1 MEPAQSIALFNSQ
14 IRNAGRQE
22 ALERVGRGIGEG
34 SIAMPFAHSSAR
46 NLAVVCAATVG
57 GIVVGGASVLGVAL
71 AVMEPP
77 SHDAPAGSAVFDGQS
92 HAVVRSAPD
101 VVQPVPTPLA
111 APQATAAPPVPAVTP
126 AVTVPPLAPLQPQP
140 ATPVQAQATPPV
152 NAAPA
157 ATASINRGPVDS
169 ADPRTPTNTR
179 TVTGAVTSRDYS
191 QANGAPN
198 ADTTKRRTIIVVPA
212 NPQQA
217 RGDETDEVSTE
228 TSRPLFD
235 FFGNFGDARRSDDRD
250 ALSQPQPLPPRG
262 VKNPRDPRL
271 AVPQRQSDPND
282 GDQDAANAGS
292 PQYDSWDNFF
302 GYSRNDNWHN

>member
-1 MEPAQSIALFNSQ
+1 
-14 IRNAGRQE
+14 
-22 ALERVGRGIGEG
+22 
-34 SIAMPFAHSSAR
+34 MPFTHSSAR

-57 GIVVGGASVLGVAL
+57 GIVVGGASVLGVAF

-101 VVQPVPTPLA
+101 MVQPVPTPLQT
-111 APQATAAPPVPAVTP
+111 APQAATAAPPVPAVTP
-126 AVTVPPLAPLQPQP
+126 ALAVPPPAPSQPQP
-140 ATPVQAQATPPV
+140 ATSVETQATPPG

-157 ATASINRGPVDS
+157 ATASINASMAAGGTNNRGPVDS
-169 ADPRTPTNTR
+169 ANQLTSAKTR
-179 TVTGAVTSRDYS
+179 IVKGAVTSRDYS

-198 ADTTKRRTIIVVPA
+198 ADMTKRRTIIVVPA

-217 RGDETDEVSTE
+217 RGDDTE
-228 TSRPLFD
+228 TPRPLFD
-235 FFGNFGDARRSDDRD
+235 FFGNFGDARRSDRD
-250 ALSQPQPLPPRG
+250 ALSQPQPQPLPPRG
-262 VKNPRDPRL
+262 AKNPRDPRVV
-271 AVPQRQSDPND
+271 VPQRQSDPDD

-292 PQYDSWDNFF
+292 PQRDNWNNFF

>member
-1 MEPAQSIALFNSQ
+1 
-14 IRNAGRQE
+14 
-22 ALERVGRGIGEG
+22 
-34 SIAMPFAHSSAR
+34 MPFTHSSAR

-77 SHDAPAGSAVFDGQS
+77 SHDAAAGSAVFDGQS
-92 HAVVRSAPD
+92 HVVVRSAPE

-111 APQATAAPPVPAVTP
+111 EPQATAALPVPAVRP
-126 AVTVPPLAPLQPQP
+126 AVAVPPLAPLQSQP
-140 ATPVQAQATPPV
+140 ATPVGTQAAPP
-152 NAAPA
+152 APA
-157 ATASINRGPVDS
+157 ATASINRGSVDS
-169 ADPRTPTNTR
+169 ANQRPPTKTQ
-179 TVTGAVTSRDYS
+179 TVTGAFTSRDYS

-217 RGDETDEVSTE
+217 RGDETDQASTE

-235 FFGNFGDARRSDDRD
+235 FFGNFGDERRSDDRD
-250 ALSQPQPLPPRG
+250 ALSQPQPLPRG
-262 VKNPRDPRL
+262 AKNPRDPRL
-271 AVPQRQSDPND
+271 AVPQRQSDPDD

-292 PQYDSWDNFF
+292 PQYDSWNNFF